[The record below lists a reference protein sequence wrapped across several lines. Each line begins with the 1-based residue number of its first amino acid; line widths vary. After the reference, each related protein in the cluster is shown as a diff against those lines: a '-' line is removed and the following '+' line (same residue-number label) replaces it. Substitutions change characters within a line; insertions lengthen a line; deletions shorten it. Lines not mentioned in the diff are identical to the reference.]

1 MPLVVPV
8 LVGLDPD
15 YERLAP
21 ITPARAPT
29 PNDAMNDDIDEAPNC
44 VPTPRECSSVPAT
57 RRYADVRIAY
67 GRPSEASSM
76 PTSALA
82 SRIGSARPIKLPKLV
97 HPDKDQGQI
106 SGPGMYNIC
115 VSRTGLPLGV
125 AKGTTRFG
133 TGERFDREKCYD
145 GKENAM
151 TMRGAYGP
159 GMYDARVS
167 RTGSPLWKGQQRPS
181 AAFALPHIVR
191 RR

>member
-1 MPLVVPV
+1 MPLPAPV
-8 LVGLDPD
+8 LVNLDPD
-15 YERLAP
+15 YEWLAP
-21 ITPARAPT
+21 TTPARAPT
-29 PNDAMNDDIDEAPNC
+29 PNDAMNDDEAPNY
-44 VPTPRECSSVPAT
+44 VPAPRECSSVPAV

-97 HPDKDQGQI
+97 QPDKDQGQI

-115 VSRTGLPLGV
+115 VSRTGSPLGV
-125 AKGTTRFG
+125 AKGTLRFG

-145 GKENAM
+145 GKESTM
-151 TMRGAYGP
+151 SMRGTYGP